1 MKKMIFKI
9 ASAMVLATNVAM
21 AIPKGVQEARQA
33 AISLLWLDRNHEA
46 WRAICSGSFIKI
58 NGQTYVLT
66 AGHCVDE
73 FPNGSYGAV
82 MSNDDTVDLKL
93 ESYSFAWPIADY
105 ALFKV
110 VDKDLEAIKNIKPLN
125 VGTLLHTIGE
135 QVFMWSGPLGTRI
148 NYYEGYYS
156 GKMGFADSP
165 SEIDDMDWV
174 VISATFGSSGTVV
187 LNADGEAVGVLVGGF
202 DGLVGTF
209 LAELP
214 TE

>member
-1 MKKMIFKI
+1 MMKNFYK
-9 ASAMVLATNVAM
+9 AMM
-21 AIPKGVQEARQA
+21 AILVSAGIAHAVPKGVQDAEKAS
-33 AISLLWLDRNHEA
+33 ISLLWLDKNHEA
-46 WRAICSGSFIKI
+46 WRAICSGSLIKI
-58 NGQTYVLT
+58 NEQIYILS

-82 MSNDDTVDLKL
+82 LSNDDTVDLKL

-110 VDKDLEAIKNIKPLN
+110 ADKDLDAIKDVKPLN
-125 VGTLLHTIGE
+125 VGRPLKTIGE
-135 QVFMWSGPLGTRI
+135 QVFMWSGPLGTRV

-156 GKMGFADSP
+156 GKMGFADQP

-187 LNADGEAVGVLVGGF
+187 LNADGEAVGILVGGF